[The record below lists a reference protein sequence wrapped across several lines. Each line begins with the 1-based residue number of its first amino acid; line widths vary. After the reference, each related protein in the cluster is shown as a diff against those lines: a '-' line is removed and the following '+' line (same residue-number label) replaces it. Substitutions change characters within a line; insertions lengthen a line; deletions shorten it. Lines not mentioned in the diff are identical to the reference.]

1 MKKITIKLL
10 SLMLVITLFFTIVG
24 CSFLGL
30 TVDEAKAN
38 LEDAGYTVTV
48 MDGADYIDSEENQ
61 FTMLVS
67 SELDK
72 YLYAEKGDDKI
83 YMYFFYTTDNA
94 SQNYNFM
101 NMSGMRSGQNNK
113 VVYFGTKQAVKDSKI

>member
-10 SLMLVITLFFTIVG
+10 SLMVVITLFFTMIG

-38 LEDAGYTVTV
+38 LEEAGYTVTV

-72 YLYAEKGDDKI
+72 YLYAEKGDDHEKNR
-83 YMYFFYTTDNA
+83 FYCNLHDTA
-94 SQNYNFM
+94 PFPCIL
-101 NMSGMRSGQNNK
+101 RL
-113 VVYFGTKQAVKDSKI
+113 